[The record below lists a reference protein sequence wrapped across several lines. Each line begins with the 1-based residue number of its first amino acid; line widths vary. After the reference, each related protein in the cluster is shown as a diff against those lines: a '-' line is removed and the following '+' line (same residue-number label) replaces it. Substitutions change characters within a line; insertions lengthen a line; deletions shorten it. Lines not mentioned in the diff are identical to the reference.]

1 MLRTSKLTKALDW
14 SGWLWACF
22 AWYSEE
28 DRVDCPNREKGK
40 VGLTVPDQV
49 GDELDRLQAVCLL
62 RVGEALLLQSLCVF
76 SWTKKLAGR

>member
-1 MLRTSKLTKALDW
+1 MVLRTSKLTKALDW

-28 DRVDCPNREKGK
+28 EGVDYQDHVKGK

-49 GDELDRLQAVCLL
+49 GDELDRLQAVRLL
-62 RVGEALLLQSLCVF
+62 RVGEALLLQSLGV
-76 SWTKKLAGR
+76 LA

>member
-1 MLRTSKLTKALDW
+1 MTKALDW

-28 DRVDCPNREKGK
+28 DGVDNRNPEKGK

-49 GDELDRLQAVCLL
+49 GDKLDRLQAVCLL
-62 RVGEALLLQSLCVF
+62 RVGETLLLQCLGVLS
-76 SWTKKLAGR
+76 

>member
-1 MLRTSKLTKALDW
+1 MVLRTSKLTKALDW

-28 DRVDCPNREKGK
+28 DGVDYRNPKKGK

-49 GDELDRLQAVCLL
+49 GDELDRLQAVRLL
-62 RVGEALLLQSLCVF
+62 RVGEALLLQSLGVL
-76 SWTKKLAGR
+76 S

>member
-1 MLRTSKLTKALDW
+1 MLRTSTLTKALDW

-28 DRVDCPNREKGK
+28 EGVDYIDRDHVKDK

-49 GDELDRLQAVCLL
+49 GDELDRLQAVRLL
-62 RVGEALLLQSLCVF
+62 RVGEALLLQSLSVL
-76 SWTKKLAGR
+76 S

>member
-1 MLRTSKLTKALDW
+1 MVLRTSKLTKALDW

-28 DRVDCPNREKGK
+28 EGVDYRDHVVKDK

-62 RVGEALLLQSLCVF
+62 RVGEALVLQSLGVL
-76 SWTKKLAGR
+76 S